1 MTNKFFNMWNFLKPE
16 NDLYMWTFIIGGRS
30 VGKTV
35 NSLAQNVKFCYEND
49 KRFIYMRRWQAD
61 FERSGGHLDLP
72 LISEI
77 SGLDVQVKLFD
88 DGTGTKRQMIVAG
101 HAKETTDKHG
111 KTKII
116 LEDAKGVG
124 YFVALSTAQK
134 TRSSAWPKVWLII
147 YDEFIPVDGRELPKG
162 GEWDAYVG
170 FLQTV
175 FRDPR
180 KAKSLFIANAV
191 PGGEFNSYF
200 IKLNLFPQ
208 GKVTRDRERG
218 IKIIQY
224 AENQGLIKERKSA
237 KLFKILEST
246 GDTQDDFT
254 QAKFVYGKDFIKKLT
269 GKSKSKIIYKL
280 ENKPYGLWYNKTS
293 GYIIST
299 KFDKSCNSKY
309 ILDGIDP
316 TGNFVYDRFYAF
328 RLGELLRSNQLFFD
342 DAVTRGTFLNF
353 LKKENL
359 ILK

>member
-1 MTNKFFNMWNFLKPE
+1 MSSKYFNLWDFVSPE
-16 NDLYMWTFIIGGRS
+16 NDPYMWTFVIGGRS

-72 LISEI
+72 LISKI
-77 SGLDVQVKLFD
+77 SGYDVQVKLFD

-101 HAKETTDKHG
+101 HAKEKTDSKG
-111 KTKII
+111 KTKIV

-147 YDEFIPVDGRELPKG
+147 YDEFIPVDGRELPKD

-180 KAKSLFIANAV
+180 KAKSLFLANAIQ
-191 PGGEFNSYF
+191 GGEFNSYF
-200 IKLNLFPQ
+200 VKLNLYPK
-208 GKVTRDRERG
+208 GRITRDRDRG
-218 IKIIQY
+218 VKIIQY
-224 AENQGLIKERKSA
+224 RENSVLQKERESA
-237 KLFKILEST
+237 KLFKILAST
-246 GDTQDDFT
+246 GSSEDEISQGSFAYGDDFLSSL
-254 QAKFVYGKDFIKKLT
+254 D
-269 GKSKSKIIYKL
+269 SHSKIKILLSLKG
-280 ENKPYGLWYNKTS
+280 KVYGLWYTRSS
-293 GYIIST
+293 GYIVSS
-299 KFDKSCNSKY
+299 KYDQSCSQKY
-309 ILDGIDP
+309 ILDAIDP
-316 TGNFVYDRFYAF
+316 DGNFKYDR
-328 RLGELLRSNQLFFD
+328 GELYTLGVLLRANNLRFAD
-342 DAVTRGTFLNF
+342 PVTRGTFLEF
-353 LKKENL
+353 LKSEGM

>member
-1 MTNKFFNMWNFLKPE
+1 MATKFFNMWDFVKPKS
-16 NDLYMWTFIIGGRS
+16 DPYMFTFVIGGRS

-61 FERSGGHLDLP
+61 FDRSGGHLDLP
-72 LISEI
+72 LIGKI
-77 SGLDVQVKLFD
+77 SGYDVQIKPFD

-101 HAKETTDKHG
+101 HAKQVTDKNG
-111 KTKII
+111 KTKIE

-180 KAKSLFIANAV
+180 KAKSLFIANAI

-200 IKLNLFPQ
+200 VKLNLYPK
-208 GKVTRDRERG
+208 GKVTRDRKRG
-218 IKIIQY
+218 VKIIQY
-224 AENQGLIKERKSA
+224 EENEKLVEERKSA

-246 GDTQDDFT
+246 GSTQDEIS
-254 QAKFVYGKDFIKKLT
+254 QGSFVYGDDFISSLDAHSKLKILLKLK
-269 GKSKSKIIYKL
+269 GKV
-280 ENKPYGLWYNKTS
+280 YGLWYTKSS
-293 GYIIST
+293 GYIVSP
-299 KFDKSCNSKY
+299 KFDKSCQEKY
-309 ILDGIDP
+309 ILDAIDP
-316 TGNFVYDRFYAF
+316 SGIFYYDR
-328 RLGELLRSNQLFFD
+328 GELFTLGMLLRANNLRFAD
-342 DAVTRGTFLNF
+342 PVTRGTFLEF
-353 LKKENL
+353 LKGEGM